1 MKIATGAHLITAVTM
16 LVLCVSLVIAGYQL
30 LYWDGFAP
38 AAGFAPIW
46 VGIAG
51 VVLSG
56 LMLFE
61 IGTRGYPDE
70 SSLPNRHETFR
81 VGATILGLWAFVA
94 ATPWL
99 GMIPTALIFMIFML
113 LVVLRR
119 PPLVSIATAAGTSL
133 LVYGI
138 FVLWLKVP
146 LATGIFG
153 I

>member
-1 MKIATGAHLITAVTM
+1 MKLAKGAHLITAATM
-16 LVLCVSLVIAGYQL
+16 LAICAGLIVAGYQL
-30 LYWDGFAP
+30 LYWDGYAP

-51 VVLSG
+51 VILSG
-56 LMLFE
+56 LMLFG
-61 IGTRGYPDE
+61 IGTQGYADE
-70 SSLPNRHETFR
+70 SSMPNRSEAFR
-81 VGATILGLWAFVA
+81 VGTTVLGLLVFVTIA
-94 ATPWL
+94 PLL

-119 PPLVSIATAAGTSL
+119 SPVASIATAVGTTM

-138 FVLWLKVP
+138 FVVWLKVP
-146 LATGIFG
+146 LPVGIFG